1 MQLQFESSALG
12 LSLRPAVTADDVFF
26 QQLFAANHAYFAQ
39 SGLPEH
45 VLQQLLQQQYQLQ
58 QQSYQQQNPDIY
70 LLQHQQQAV
79 GRLILARQKD
89 ALHLTDLALL
99 PGYCGLGLGGE
110 LMQAL
115 QQYARQ
121 QHLAL
126 TLLVEQQ
133 NKRAQKFYLRHDFTF
148 VAQVGSHNQLCWQ
161 YIDVSDS
168 VSG

>member
-1 MQLQFESSALG
+1 MLLCLGGSG
-12 LSLRPAVTADDVFF
+12 LSVQPAEPADDTFF
-26 QQLFAANHAYFAQ
+26 QQLFTANHAYFNE
-39 SGLPEH
+39 SGLPDNL
-45 VLQQLLQQQYQLQ
+45 VQQLLQQQYQLQ

-99 PGYCGLGLGGE
+99 PGYCGLGLGSE

-121 QHLAL
+121 QQLAL

-133 NKRAQKFYLRHDFTF
+133 NKRAQKFYLRHGFTF
-148 VAQVGSHNQLCWQ
+148 EAQVGNHDQLLLAIYRCF
-161 YIDVSDS
+161 
-168 VSG
+168 